1 LVNGW
6 SEDCERTHIAQRRLE
21 ELVVLRDQMGLLLR
35 DWDERLART
44 PQGQRA
50 RLLDMLAERKG
61 LKGKSNQQLS
71 NRVIG

>member
-1 LVNGW
+1 
-6 SEDCERTHIAQRRLE
+6 
-21 ELVVLRDQMGLLLR
+21 MGLLLR